1 MCRQYVKRQILTFW
15 NFKFQNCATFKQF
28 FKILVLRSKQNLNW
42 HLGGETA
49 KVEVGV
55 NLETYLTSK
64 YRVY

>member
-1 MCRQYVKRQILTFW
+1 MFRQYVKRQIVTFW
-15 NFKFQNCATFKQF
+15 KFKFQNWATFKQF
-28 FKILVLRSKQNLNW
+28 FKILDVRSKQNLNW

-55 NLETYLTSK
+55 ILETYLTSK